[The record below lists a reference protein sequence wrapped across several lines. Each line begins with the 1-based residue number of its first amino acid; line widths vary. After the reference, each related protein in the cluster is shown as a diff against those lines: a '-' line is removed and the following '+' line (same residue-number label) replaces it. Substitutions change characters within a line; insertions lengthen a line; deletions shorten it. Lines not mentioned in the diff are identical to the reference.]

1 MQYVENTLYGKKIVF
16 DGDSICHGIT
26 VGADHPT
33 YGWGWAG
40 RIGTKNNMDWY
51 NYGVSGAT
59 INKSVQWSA
68 PRFIIDYFEK
78 ICIEHPDLDY
88 LILEGGSNDADL
100 LGMDGLGEISEVS
113 MMYTDFNPY
122 ADFTQALEYLLSKAV
137 ATFPEKR
144 IGFIIP
150 HKMTATPGDTEIE
163 KKVDYKTHIRRIFFD
178 RCAEVCEKYGIPCL
192 DLWKTCHLNP
202 VIDYVSNGNKF
213 DMYYDGQHLSAKGY
227 DYISPI
233 IEAWLRTI

>member
-1 MQYVENTLYGKKIVF
+1 MENVLYGKKIVF

-51 NYGVSGAT
+51 NYSITSAT
-59 INKSVQWSA
+59 INTSVYFSE
-68 PRFIIDYFEK
+68 PRFVIEHFER
-78 ICIEHPDLDY
+78 ICAEHPDLDY

-100 LGMDGLGEISEVS
+100 LGMERLGEISKTS
-113 MMYTDFNPY
+113 MMYTDFDHS

-150 HKMTATPGDTEIE
+150 HKMIVTPGDTEIE
-163 KKVDYKTHIRRIFFD
+163 KKVEYKTHIRRIFFD

-213 DMYYDGQHLSAKGY
+213 DMYHDGQHLSAKGY

>member
-1 MQYVENTLYGKKIVF
+1 MQYIENVLYGKKIVF

-40 RIGTKNNMDWY
+40 RIGTKNNMDWH
-51 NYGVSGAT
+51 NYAITSAT
-59 INKSVQWSA
+59 INTSVHFSE
-68 PRFIIDYFEK
+68 PRFVIEHFER
-78 ICIEHPDLDY
+78 IYAEHPDLDY

-100 LGMDGLGEISEVS
+100 LGIERLGEISKTS
-113 MMYTDFNPY
+113 MMYTDFDHT

-137 ATFPEKR
+137 ALYPDKK

-150 HKMTATPGDTEIE
+150 HKMTVTPGDTEIE

-213 DMYYDGQHLSAKGY
+213 DMYYDGQHLTAKGY
-227 DYISPI
+227 DYITPI